1 MKRVVVT
8 GMGVV
13 TPIGIGVSAFWDGIL
28 QKRVGIDV
36 IQNFD
41 TTDYK
46 AKLSAEVKNFDAKN
60 YLEPKVVKRM
70 DRFSQFAAVAAKEA
84 MEDSGLDAA
93 AEDSYRLGVSI
104 GSGIGSLMGIE
115 REYDKLLKK
124 GVGKIHPLTAPL
136 ILGNMAAANVAML
149 YGFQGK
155 CIDVVTACATGTNS
169 IGEAFRSIQHG
180 EADVIL
186 AGGVDSSVS
195 CFGVAAFQAL
205 TALTTSEDPLNASI
219 PFDRRRNGFV
229 TGEGAGVLVLEEL
242 EHAKRRG
249 TRIYAELGGYGSTC
263 DAHHVTT
270 PLEDGSAAAR
280 AMTMAM
286 EEADV
291 LPEQVD
297 YINAHGTSTVYNDL
311 YETRAIKLAFGRAAY
326 HVHINSTKSMVGHMF
341 AGGGAVELVTCIQS
355 INESYI
361 HPTVGLTEDDPECD
375 LDYTKGTGIH
385 VPVNAAI
392 SNSLGFGGHNAA
404 VLVKK
409 YEA

>member
-13 TPIGIGVSAFWDGIL
+13 TPIGINVNEFWNSVL
-28 QKRVGIDV
+28 KKQVGIDV

-41 TTDYK
+41 TAEYK
-46 AKLSAEVKNFDAKN
+46 VKLSAEVKDFDAKK
-60 YLEPKVVKRM
+60 YLEPRAVKRM

-84 MEDSGLDAA
+84 MDDSGLDTST
-93 AEDSYRLGVSI
+93 EDSYRLGVSI

-115 REYDKLLKK
+115 REYDKLLAK
-124 GVGKIHPLTAPL
+124 GAGKIHPLTAPL

-149 YGFQGK
+149 FGFQGK

-180 EADVIL
+180 ESDVIL

-195 CFGVAAFQAL
+195 RFGVAAFQAL
-205 TALTTSEDPLNASI
+205 TALTVSEDPLCASI

-242 EHAKRRG
+242 EHAVNRNAP
-249 TRIYAELGGYGSTC
+249 IYAEIGGYGATC
-263 DAHHVTT
+263 DANHVTT
-270 PLEDGSAAAR
+270 PLEDGSAAAK

-286 EEADV
+286 EDAGV
-291 LPEQVD
+291 MPEQVD

-311 YETRAIKLAFGRAAY
+311 YETRAIKLAFGKEARK
-326 HVHINSTKSMVGHMF
+326 VHINSTKSMVGHMF
-341 AGGGAVELVTCIQS
+341 AGGGAVELITCIQS
-355 INESYI
+355 IKESYI
-361 HPTVGLTEDDPECD
+361 HPTVGLEEDDPECD
-375 LDYTKGTGIH
+375 LDYTKGEGIH
-385 VPVNAAI
+385 IPVNVAI
-392 SNSLGFGGHNAA
+392 SNSLGFGGHNASI
-404 VLVKK
+404 LVKK
-409 YEA
+409 YI